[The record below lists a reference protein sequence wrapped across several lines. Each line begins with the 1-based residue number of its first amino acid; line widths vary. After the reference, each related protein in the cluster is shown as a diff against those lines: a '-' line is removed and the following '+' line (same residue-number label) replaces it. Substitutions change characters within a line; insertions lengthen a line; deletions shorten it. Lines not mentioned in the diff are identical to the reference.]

1 MATDS
6 LIKQLQK
13 SFRYLES
20 ARNTFTETT
29 KLSKDNLSNLCNLS
43 EQYSCCNKVDF
54 QLTGLKHF
62 SQIKTC
68 TLAKI
73 QVIMEKHLSQLWQE
87 MSCLQ
92 STHQQVAKHYDLTVN
107 LYNQHAND
115 LDLKMMTLDDVF
127 HPSYAMMI
135 EMLSD
140 MDRVFHLEYVKRWQ
154 ALQDVDYH
162 KPESV
167 QSLSDVWTDCKQLE
181 EAVK

>member
-62 SQIKTC
+62 SQIKTR

-87 MSCLQ
+87 M
-92 STHQQVAKHYDLTVN
+92 
-107 LYNQHAND
+107 
-115 LDLKMMTLDDVF
+115 
-127 HPSYAMMI
+127 
-135 EMLSD
+135 
-140 MDRVFHLEYVKRWQ
+140 
-154 ALQDVDYH
+154 
-162 KPESV
+162 
-167 QSLSDVWTDCKQLE
+167 
-181 EAVK
+181 

>member
-1 MATDS
+1 MVAIKIDKYVYCNQCLQVFIFKIFQIPWCYSDTSLPKYAVQKYVLLRTTMATDS

-62 SQIKTC
+62 SQIKTR

-87 MSCLQ
+87 M
-92 STHQQVAKHYDLTVN
+92 
-107 LYNQHAND
+107 
-115 LDLKMMTLDDVF
+115 
-127 HPSYAMMI
+127 
-135 EMLSD
+135 
-140 MDRVFHLEYVKRWQ
+140 
-154 ALQDVDYH
+154 
-162 KPESV
+162 
-167 QSLSDVWTDCKQLE
+167 
-181 EAVK
+181 